1 MYNKRATLKR
11 KIGKYSPKPTKN
23 LDGIWER
30 KTTLRWKSRGIQKAY
45 SHILGI
51 QWKDKQENTIQSNNA
66 STPTWILNCSD
77 PLTEAISLCKKTIY
91 EAHEKE
97 KG

>member
-1 MYNKRATLKR
+1 MEYEKERQHWGGNQGEYR
-11 KIGKYSPKPTKN
+11 K
-23 LDGIWER
+23 
-30 KTTLRWKSRGIQKAY
+30 
-45 SHILGI
+45 HILGI

-77 PLTEAISLCKKTIY
+77 PLTEAISLCNKTIY